1 MLSSDLFYF
10 GQCLRLQ
17 LVFVGS
23 MKATLTSSPQGYSV
37 RVGRWAP
44 GVPPHRRHLLELLAQ
59 AAKGLSLQ
67 GHAVVG
73 PNGHQVPLFTALD
86 AQGLLGADG
95 RFYLLDLFRSLP
107 ADANYCPEG
116 GRQREEVEKKEGSW
130 EEGWPEQYQSTS
142 GLPRRFPHGLCRLRP
157 ELLQAFIQ
165 DKSVLYTSS

>member
-107 ADANYCPEG
+107 ADANYCPDG
-116 GRQREEVEKKEGSW
+116 VRERGEEEWSGD
-130 EEGWPEQYQSTS
+130 EGWPEQYQSTS
-142 GLPRRFPHGLCRLRP
+142 GLPRKFPHGLCRLRS